1 MHPRADKEEKQKSDP
16 LTSIKGAAGKKNCK
30 KLFLTEICFQF
41 SSGFAGK
48 NQVLRLRIRKTQC
61 DWID

>member
-1 MHPRADKEEKQKSDP
+1 MQ
-16 LTSIKGAAGKKNCK
+16 
-30 KLFLTEICFQF
+30 TEICFQF

-48 NQVLRLRIRKTQC
+48 NQVLRLKIRKTQC